1 MSGKQDSEDSV
12 KHRWMAVKT
21 VKERLSTRGAASDD
35 SNFASVALLA
45 GLEVVPS
52 SNFS

>member
-1 MSGKQDSEDSV
+1 MSGKQDSEESV

-21 VKERLSTRGAASDD
+21 VNERLSRRGAASDD

-45 GLEVVPS
+45 GLKVCDSLV
-52 SNFS
+52 